1 MQPSIPYSE
10 NQYLQS
16 TDNLNSSDPSI
27 INENEQESRF
37 VMSNYSSL
45 FLVIF
50 KSTLYII
57 SETNSLSK

>member
-27 INENEQESRF
+27 ITENEQESRF
-37 VMSNYSSL
+37 VMRNYSIL
-45 FLVIF
+45 ILVIF
-50 KSTLYII
+50 KSIFYVI
-57 SETNSLSK
+57 SETNSLSE